1 MQNADTVLP
10 ISLRRASADAL
21 RERNFKGEHFSPV
34 SPACGRNLC
43 LRTPVKTQA
52 WREVCKN
59 QVLIVKSPA
68 NKAKPAWV
76 DALFGVSL
84 QCSVGCNIEWSAL
97 ADDFRTLVATQDLID
112 LPPIQFPNFT
122 EFPQHGF

>member
-1 MQNADTVLP
+1 MKRSFGLAIHEELLLPTNGCQVSTQQSLHAELAMQNADTVLP

-59 QVLIVKSPA
+59 QRLLSRA
-68 NKAKPAWV
+68 R
-76 DALFGVSL
+76 
-84 QCSVGCNIEWSAL
+84 
-97 ADDFRTLVATQDLID
+97 RTKRGQLGRMLCLECPGNLRWAAIL
-112 LPPIQFPNFT
+112 N
-122 EFPQHGF
+122 